1 MKIIKMWAITKNGK
15 LTTTCGLPYIYK
27 TKKMAQEER
36 DLWLDKEDYDICRC
50 EINLLTK

>member
-1 MKIIKMWAITKNGK
+1 MKKIKMWAITKNGK
-15 LTTTCGLPYIYK
+15 LITAFGLPDICK
-27 TKKMAQEER
+27 TKKMAQEEI